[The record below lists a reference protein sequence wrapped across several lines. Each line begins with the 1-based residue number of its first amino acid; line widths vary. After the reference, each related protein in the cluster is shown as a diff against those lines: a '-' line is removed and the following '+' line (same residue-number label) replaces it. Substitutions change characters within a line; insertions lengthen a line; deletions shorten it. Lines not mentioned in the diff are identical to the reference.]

1 MVTGS
6 GIKKIVDKEE
16 KEFLTVFIATTPSPI
31 TGFVILVPK
40 DEVIDA
46 GMTTE
51 EALRFIVS
59 GGVISPQLSEG
70 NKTGALP
77 IPELAAKE

>member
-1 MVTGS
+1 M
-6 GIKKIVDKEE
+6 
-16 KEFLTVFIATTPSPI
+16 
-31 TGFVILVPK
+31 VPK

-46 GMTTE
+46 GMTIE
-51 EALRFIVS
+51 DALRFIVS